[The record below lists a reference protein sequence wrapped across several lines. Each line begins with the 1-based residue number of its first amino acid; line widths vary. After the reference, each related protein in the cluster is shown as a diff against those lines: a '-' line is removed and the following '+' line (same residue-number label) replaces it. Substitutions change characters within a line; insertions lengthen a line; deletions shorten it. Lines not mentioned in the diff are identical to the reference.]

1 MQGLVRRF
9 TEQQA
14 VWQAAAAAMAEL
26 DVLMA
31 LAEAAQGTGEGPMCR
46 PHFLPEDADP
56 VRLCVSNLFLTGVPG
71 TCYASSWQGLSAW
84 SFTAFCKGCLFQS
97 VSF

>member
-1 MQGLVRRF
+1 MHSDGTECQYAVIGSHPTHDGVQGFVKRF

-31 LAEAAQGTGEGPMCR
+31 FAEAAQGTGDGPMCR
-46 PHFLPEDADP
+46 PHFLEEDATP
-56 VRLCVSNLFLTGVPG
+56 VCLCLTSCP
-71 TCYASSWQGLSAW
+71 
-84 SFTAFCKGCLFQS
+84 
-97 VSF
+97 

>member
-1 MQGLVRRF
+1 MSVHGTRNDECSIRMQGLVKRF

-31 LAEAAQGTGEGPMCR
+31 FAEAARGTGEGPMCR
-46 PHFLPEDADP
+46 PNFLPENADP
-56 VRLCVSNLFLTGVPG
+56 VWLR
-71 TCYASSWQGLSAW
+71 SAAP
-84 SFTAFCKGCLFQS
+84 S
-97 VSF
+97 